1 MASVKELRQVNI
13 VGVAESLGMEL
24 KADSSNYYRW
34 KEHNSLV
41 INVRKNSFNWYSR
54 EKSGDPIALVQ
65 VVREDQTGQPV
76 SFKEAKHYVETGSF
90 PIVDT
95 IDYTRKEFSNY
106 LSRYESKDKTL
117 MVDYLKNE
125 RGLSEETIRFF
136 DEKGVLGQANYKNA
150 QGIEPVILF
159 RTLDATGKMIGGSLQ
174 GIVENRDLYDRGRL
188 KQTMKHSDGL
198 SGFNVD
204 IGSPKRL
211 IVAEAPIDLMSY
223 YELHKGELN
232 DVRLIAMDGLKEGV
246 ISRHYM
252 EVLHLKRGEVY
263 EVDRKKTPQALSNIA
278 KTSTHFKQEENQS
291 VITLAVDNDSA
302 GRKFLSRLEDKG
314 IRYVSDLP
322 PLPAGKDKS
331 DWNDYLKQKKK
342 ENNMEI
348 VKETSTIDQSQE
360 KEIAS
365 YIESINAED
374 HGFYLWYDE
383 ELTNLGASDEV
394 IEAFHEALPEK
405 TYTINGIQLF
415 VEESVNDGATGYL
428 SLDGNVL
435 DRDGIEDYLV
445 NSELTY
451 DQKISLLQSLED
463 RLPDIWDEVVQSYEK
478 VYKEIVSRFQLD
490 KKAEADYY
498 VRLHHSMHPSLSQL
512 GDGAVIPYKQLVE
525 TLYPEN
531 KRLLEERASQIAE
544 ALASAG
550 SDLQQITTFDL
561 IDPDGAIVEA
571 NLTYDAGD
579 ELETIAEKNK
589 TAPYGA
595 DLLVID
601 REVSERLGISHD
613 FKQQKKDETKLGDFP
628 VKQEAAPL
636 PEATNSQPLNDL
648 SPNQT
653 RSQPLLHFTIRDD
666 AKSIHK
672 DYYHPATQKE
682 IAKLNRYALTIQQT
696 AQWYLDK
703 VADSRIIYLYQD
715 GDSISSLAV
724 QFDRDK
730 FMHLTGIYPYQEGQT
745 AEQTLLDFANGKG
758 DFDTI
763 LLANKGAT
771 FDKVKVL
778 PELEAIVESDSF
790 YFGDLSE
797 VPKLK
802 RLDLDKAIRSG
813 DEDVLLAMRTVDGTT
828 FPASLMK
835 LRQSLKLQ
843 LDSTNQERSILG
855 VYRYR
860 DNQLDQLSINEELIK
875 DGGESFKFILD
886 QVVESLNQT
895 DQTDKT
901 VDEDMVYQDQPL
913 VQHKLEEESETE
925 VGFQP
930 STYRLERA
938 IAKLHRLESEFNQS
952 VQNVFDHQKRTNG
965 QPMND
970 KRGSGSWFR
979 REGQLD
985 GKASKLRKEIEDQ
998 IEYIERLES
1007 QIDRMSKGFNRNGQG
1022 LRLTIDNIPNIERII
1037 ELAKSG
1043 QARIFSTQTIRKY
1056 EKELERLKT
1065 EKARA
1070 DKTPL
1075 SPEAKELIEEGILKQ
1090 WNKHPNIYFIQGLR
1104 KVALELT
1111 EEGVFQVSQKYQP
1124 KTEKEQKEV
1133 DFWLNQLTPKEQV
1146 EVTSSPVQVEEVQD
1160 QLEPDKQE
1168 EAKAEPVDST
1178 SYIQTSN
1185 QNKLSELLASKDRA
1199 GLTQHL
1205 KDGVHQYLNSEQYK
1219 DFLNTMSRFPNY
1231 SYRNIQLLKA
1241 QMPTVQAV
1249 ASFKSWKEDFGRTV
1263 IKGSKSLRIF
1273 APQITKVRDPQTGE
1287 VLKDEQGNDKTRVT
1301 FKLVPV
1307 FDISQ
1312 TEGKEL
1318 PKPIY
1323 QLEGNHENYSK
1334 LYRSAKA
1341 YAQSKGLTME
1351 FNSNIGEANGYYSR
1365 KENKIVIK
1373 AGMSEQQT
1381 LKTIYHELAHADLHS
1396 SQTVT
1401 KDLQYSDAELQ
1412 AESVAYVVANH
1423 YGLDTSEY
1431 SFGYLATWVRDKE
1444 ALSDLEAQLEIV
1456 QKEAQHLIN
1465 SLDKELEKQLEQA
1478 QVQTVEKVEPVEKLS
1493 FEERLARAEQESK
1506 LLAEEQGKEEEQAKK
1521 QEAKQSIQER

>member
-1 MASVKELRQVNI
+1 MASVKELRKVNI
-13 VGVAESLGMEL
+13 VGVAESLGMVL
-24 KADSSNYYRW
+24 KPKGSGYYEW
-34 KEHNSLV
+34 EEHDSLV
-41 INVRKNSFNWYSR
+41 INVRKNRFNWFSR
-54 EKSGDPIALVQ
+54 ELSGDPIALVQ
-65 VVREDQTGQPV
+65 AVREDQTGQPV

-90 PIVDT
+90 PIVDA

-117 MVDYLKNE
+117 MIDYLKNE

-136 DEKGVLGQANYKNA
+136 DEKGVLAQATYKNKEA
-150 QGIEPVILF
+150 QTIEPVIIF
-159 RTLDATGKMIGGSLQ
+159 KTLDATGKMIGGSLQ

-188 KQTMKHSDGL
+188 KQMMKHSDGL
-198 SGFNVD
+198 SCFNVD

-232 DVRLIAMDGLKEGV
+232 DVRLIAMDGLKGGV
-246 ISRHYM
+246 LSRYYM

-263 EVDRKKTPQALSNIA
+263 EVDWKKTPEALSNIA
-278 KTSTHFKQEENQS
+278 KTSTHFEKEENQS

-314 IRYVSDLP
+314 IRFVSDLP
-322 PLPAGKDKS
+322 PLPAGKEKS

-342 ENNMEI
+342 ESNMEI
-348 VKETSTIDQSQE
+348 VKENSTIDQSQE

-365 YIESINAED
+365 YIESITAEE

-383 ELTNLGASDEV
+383 ELENLGASDEV
-394 IEAFHEALPEK
+394 IEAFHEALPDK

-415 VEESVNDGATGYL
+415 VEESSNDGATGYL

-435 DRDGIEDYLV
+435 DRDGIEDYLA

-451 DQKISLLQSLED
+451 DQKASFLQSLED
-463 RLPDIWDEVVQSYEK
+463 RLPAIWDEVVQSYEK
-478 VYKEIVSRFQLD
+478 VYKEMVSRFQLD
-490 KKAEADYY
+490 KKAEADYH

-544 ALASAG
+544 ALTSAG

-595 DLLVID
+595 DLLAID
-601 REVSERLGISHD
+601 REVSERLGIPNWSEQMIQPQENLID
-613 FKQQKKDETKLGDFP
+613 EKTMEELEVLYQSDVLVDKPLVVEYLQEWYANPKEVSQVITFLSELDPTTEDWLTPVQYYLDDLRNPKFLEDRTEVQDLEQQKKDETKLGDFP

-653 RSQPLLHFTIRDD
+653 RSQPLLHFTIRDN

-682 IAKLNRYALTIQQT
+682 IAKLNRYTPTIQQT

-843 LDSTNQERSILG
+843 LDSTNQERSVLG

-875 DGGESFKFILD
+875 DGGESFKSILD
-886 QVVESLNQT
+886 QVVENLNHA

-901 VDEDMVYQDQPL
+901 VDEKMIYQDQPL
-913 VQHKLEEESETE
+913 
-925 VGFQP
+925 
-930 STYRLERA
+930 
-938 IAKLHRLESEFNQS
+938 
-952 VQNVFDHQKRTNG
+952 
-965 QPMND
+965 
-970 KRGSGSWFR
+970 
-979 REGQLD
+979 
-985 GKASKLRKEIEDQ
+985 
-998 IEYIERLES
+998 
-1007 QIDRMSKGFNRNGQG
+1007 
-1022 LRLTIDNIPNIERII
+1022 
-1037 ELAKSG
+1037 
-1043 QARIFSTQTIRKY
+1043 
-1056 EKELERLKT
+1056 
-1065 EKARA
+1065 
-1070 DKTPL
+1070 
-1075 SPEAKELIEEGILKQ
+1075 
-1090 WNKHPNIYFIQGLR
+1090 
-1104 KVALELT
+1104 
-1111 EEGVFQVSQKYQP
+1111 
-1124 KTEKEQKEV
+1124 
-1133 DFWLNQLTPKEQV
+1133 
-1146 EVTSSPVQVEEVQD
+1146 VQD

-1168 EAKAEPVDST
+1168 EAKAEPVDGT

-1273 APQITKVRDPQTGE
+1273 APQITKLRDPQTGE
-1287 VLKDEQGNDKTRVT
+1287 VLKDEQGNDKTRIT

-1396 SQTVT
+1396 SQAVT

-1465 SLDKELEKQLEQA
+1465 SLDRELEKQLEQA

>member
-1 MASVKELRQVNI
+1 M
-13 VGVAESLGMEL
+13 
-24 KADSSNYYRW
+24 
-34 KEHNSLV
+34 
-41 INVRKNSFNWYSR
+41 
-54 EKSGDPIALVQ
+54 
-65 VVREDQTGQPV
+65 
-76 SFKEAKHYVETGSF
+76 
-90 PIVDT
+90 
-95 IDYTRKEFSNY
+95 
-106 LSRYESKDKTL
+106 
-117 MVDYLKNE
+117 
-125 RGLSEETIRFF
+125 
-136 DEKGVLGQANYKNA
+136 
-150 QGIEPVILF
+150 
-159 RTLDATGKMIGGSLQ
+159 
-174 GIVENRDLYDRGRL
+174 
-188 KQTMKHSDGL
+188 
-198 SGFNVD
+198 
-204 IGSPKRL
+204 
-211 IVAEAPIDLMSY
+211 
-223 YELHKGELN
+223 
-232 DVRLIAMDGLKEGV
+232 
-246 ISRHYM
+246 
-252 EVLHLKRGEVY
+252 
-263 EVDRKKTPQALSNIA
+263 
-278 KTSTHFKQEENQS
+278 
-291 VITLAVDNDSA
+291 
-302 GRKFLSRLEDKG
+302 
-314 IRYVSDLP
+314 
-322 PLPAGKDKS
+322 
-331 DWNDYLKQKKK
+331 
-342 ENNMEI
+342 
-348 VKETSTIDQSQE
+348 
-360 KEIAS
+360 
-365 YIESINAED
+365 
-374 HGFYLWYDE
+374 
-383 ELTNLGASDEV
+383 

-415 VEESVNDGATGYL
+415 VEESSNDGATGYL
-428 SLDGNVL
+428 SLDSNVL
-435 DRDGIEDYLV
+435 DRDGIEDYLA

-451 DQKISLLQSLED
+451 DQKTSFLQSLED
-463 RLPDIWDEVVQSYEK
+463 RLPAIWDEVVQSYEK
-478 VYKEIVSRFQLD
+478 VYKEMVSRFQLD
-490 KKAEADYY
+490 KKAEADYH
-498 VRLHHSMHPSLSQL
+498 VRLHRSMHHSLSQL

-531 KRLLEERASQIAE
+531 KRLLEESASQIAE

-561 IDPDGAIVEA
+561 IDPDGAIVET
-571 NLTYDAGD
+571 NITYDAGD

-595 DLLVID
+595 DLLAID
-601 REVSERLGISHD
+601 REVSERLGIPNWSEQMIQPQENLID
-613 FKQQKKDETKLGDFP
+613 EKTMEELEVLYQSDVLVDKPLVVEYLQEWYANPKEVSQVITFLSELDPTIEDWLTPVQYYLDDLRNPKFLEDRTEVQDLEQQKNAEGTIGDFP

-636 PEATNSQPLNDL
+636 PEAINSQPLNDL
-648 SPNQT
+648 SPSQT
-653 RSQPLLHFTIRDD
+653 QPQPYLYFTTKEDG
-666 AKSIHK
+666 KSIDK
-672 DYYHPATQKE
+672 RFYHVASQKE

-703 VADSRIIYLYQD
+703 VAASRIIYLYQD

-730 FMHLTGIYPYQEGQT
+730 FMHLTGIFPYQEGQT

-758 DFDTI
+758 DFDSI
-763 LLANKGAT
+763 LLADKGAT

-797 VPKLK
+797 VSKLK

-835 LRQSLKLQ
+835 LRQALKLQ
-843 LDSTNQERSILG
+843 LDSTNQERSVLG

-875 DGGESFKFILD
+875 DGGESFKSILD
-886 QVVESLNQT
+886 QVVENLNQA

-913 VQHKLEEESETE
+913 VQNQLEEESETE

-1007 QIDRMSKGFNRNGQG
+1007 QIDRMSRGFNRNGQG

-1133 DFWLNQLTPKEQV
+1133 DFWLLQLTPKEQV
-1146 EVTSSPVQVEEVQD
+1146 EATSSPVQVEEVQD

-1168 EAKAEPVDST
+1168 EAKTEPVDST
-1178 SYIQTSN
+1178 SYTETNN
-1185 QNKLSELLASKDRA
+1185 QNELSELLASKDRA

-1241 QMPTVQAV
+1241 QMPTVQVV

-1273 APQITKVRDPQTGE
+1273 APQITKLRDPQTGE

-1318 PKPIY
+1318 PKAIY

-1465 SLDKELEKQLEQA
+1465 SLDRELEKQLEQT